1 MKLFIKFI
9 KIIHRLNFVFNPPDQ
24 KKILIFDDVSFT
36 DLKFVLKDFDF
47 YLLKIRYESVEELI
61 INPKIIVKTLINYF
75 KLKTINIW
83 TAYLIALI
91 EYVSPKV
98 IITWSDNSLKFFEIA
113 KILNDKINFFAIQ
126 NGARYDLNRYLHLFK
141 KGIHKIDKTREF
153 FLPNFFCFGKY
164 EIDDYKKKKIEV
176 KNFIPVGSLRLA
188 NYIFDKKINVLKKKD
203 ILYDILIV
211 SDGFNHNSDR
221 IFGTKGETKGEI
233 KRMAQFV
240 KFIIKYSLEN
250 KKKIIFSLKR
260 LNSSQ
265 KNLENEI
272 NFYKNNLN
280 ESEFSFFLKNS
291 TINFKKSR
299 YNTYDL
305 MLKSNITVSA
315 YSTVIRENLSIGGK
329 GVSINFMQNQ
339 IFDFPIEGIC
349 KITSCD
355 YPTFE
360 RKLNKIFSMTDKE
373 FTNNL
378 IDKNYLMKFD
388 INNSTI
394 DQIRQEIKKFL

>member
-1 MKLFIKFI
+1 MKLLIKFI
-9 KIIHRLNFVFNPPDQ
+9 KIIHKLNFVSKLPDQ
-24 KKILIFDDVSFT
+24 KKILIFDDVSFS
-36 DLKFVLKDFDF
+36 DLKFVLKDYDF
-47 YLLKIRYESVEELI
+47 YLLKTRYGRIEELM
-61 INPKIIVKTLINYF
+61 INPKIILRSLIYYF

-83 TAYLIALI
+83 TAYLLTMI

-98 IITWSDNSLKFFEIA
+98 VITWSDNSLKFFEIA

-126 NGARYDLNRYLHLFK
+126 NGARYDLNRYLHRFE
-141 KGIHKIDKTREF
+141 KGIHKTDETRKF

-203 ILYDILIV
+203 ILFDILIV
-211 SDGFNHNSDR
+211 SDAITQNSDR
-221 IFGTKGETKGEI
+221 IFGTNGEV

-240 KFIIKYSLEN
+240 KFIIKYSLVN

-265 KNLENEI
+265 KNLEDEI

-291 TINFKKSR
+291 TINYKR
-299 YNTYDL
+299 YKYITYDL
-305 MLKSNITVSA
+305 MLKSNVTISA
-315 YSTVIRENLSIGGK
+315 YSTLIRENLSIGGK

-339 IFDFPIEGIC
+339 IFDFPMEGIC
-349 KITSCD
+349 KITNCD
-355 YPTFE
+355 YSTFE
-360 RKLNKIFSMTDKE
+360 GKLNKIFSMSDKE

-388 INNSTI
+388 IENSTI

>member
-9 KIIHRLNFVFNPPDQ
+9 KIIHKLNFVFKLPDQ

-61 INPKIIVKTLINYF
+61 INPKIIFKSLIYYF

-83 TAYLIALI
+83 TAYLTALI

-126 NGARYDLNRYLHLFK
+126 NGARYDLNRYLYLFE
-141 KGIHKIDKTREF
+141 KGIYKIDKTKEF

-164 EIDDYKKKKIEV
+164 EIDDFKKKKIEV

-211 SDGFNHNSDR
+211 SDGFNHNAEG
-221 IFGTKGETKGEI
+221 IFGTKDEAKGEI

-280 ESEFSFFLKNS
+280 ESEFSFF
-291 TINFKKSR
+291 FKKL
-299 YNTYDL
+299 N
-305 MLKSNITVSA
+305 
-315 YSTVIRENLSIGGK
+315 
-329 GVSINFMQNQ
+329 NQ
-339 IFDFPIEGIC
+339 FQ
-349 KITSCD
+349 KI
-355 YPTFE
+355 
-360 RKLNKIFSMTDKE
+360 
-373 FTNNL
+373 
-378 IDKNYLMKFD
+378 
-388 INNSTI
+388 
-394 DQIRQEIKKFL
+394 

>member
-1 MKLFIKFI
+1 MKLLLKFI
-9 KIIHRLNFVFNPPDQ
+9 QIIQKLNFVFKLPDQ
-24 KKILIFDDVSFT
+24 KKILIFDDVSFI

-47 YLLKIRYESVEELI
+47 YLLKTRYESVEELI
-61 INPKIIVKTLINYF
+61 INPKIIVKSLIYYF
-75 KLKTINIW
+75 KFKTINIW

-91 EYVSPKV
+91 AYVSPKV

-113 KILNDKINFFAIQ
+113 KILNDKTNFFAIQ
-126 NGARYDLNRYLHLFK
+126 NGARYDFNRYKHHYKTGIYK
-141 KGIHKIDKTREF
+141 KDFSKDF
-153 FLPNFFCFGKY
+153 FIPNFFCFGKY

-188 NYIFDKKINVLKKKD
+188 NYIFDKKINVLRKKD

-211 SDGFNHNSDR
+211 SDGFHHNSDR
-221 IFGTKGETKGEI
+221 DLATEGEI
-233 KRMAQFV
+233 KRIAQFV
-240 KFIIKYSLEN
+240 KFIIKYSLVN

-272 NFYKNNLN
+272 NFYKDNLN
-280 ESEFSFFLKNS
+280 ESEFSYFLKNS
-291 TINFKKSR
+291 TINSKKYR

-305 MLKSNITVSA
+305 MLKSNITVST

-329 GVSINFMQNQ
+329 AVSINFMQNK
-339 IFDFPIEGIC
+339 IFDFPMEGIC
-349 KITSCD
+349 KITNCD

-388 INNSTI
+388 IQNSAI

>member
-9 KIIHRLNFVFNPPDQ
+9 KIIHKLNFVFKLPDQ

-61 INPKIIVKTLINYF
+61 INPKIIFKSLIYYF

-83 TAYLIALI
+83 TAYLTALI

-126 NGARYDLNRYLHLFK
+126 NGARYDLNRYLYLFE
-141 KGIHKIDKTREF
+141 KGIYKIDKTKEF

-164 EIDDYKKKKIEV
+164 EIDDFKKKKIEV

-211 SDGFNHNSDR
+211 SDGFNDNAEG
-221 IFGTKGETKGEI
+221 IFGTKDEAKGEI

-260 LNSSQ
+260 LNSLQ

-291 TINFKKSR
+291 TINFRKSR

-329 GVSINFMQNQ
+329 GVSINFMQNK

-355 YPTFE
+355 YPTLE

-388 INNSTI
+388 IKNSTI
-394 DQIRQEIKKFL
+394 NQIRQEIKKFL

>member
-1 MKLFIKFI
+1 MKLLIKFI
-9 KIIHRLNFVFNPPDQ
+9 QIIHKLNFVFKLPDQ
-24 KKILIFDDVSFT
+24 KKILIFDDVSFI

-47 YLLKIRYESVEELI
+47 YLLKTRYESVEELI
-61 INPKIIVKTLINYF
+61 INPKIIIKSLIYYF

-91 EYVSPKV
+91 AYVSPKV

-126 NGARYDLNRYLHLFK
+126 NGARYDFNRYKHHYKTGIYK
-141 KGIHKIDKTREF
+141 KDFSKDF
-153 FLPNFFCFGKY
+153 FIPNFFCFGKY

-188 NYIFDKKINVLKKKD
+188 NYIFDKKINVLRKKD

-211 SDGFNHNSDR
+211 SDGFHHNSDR
-221 IFGTKGETKGEI
+221 DLATKGEI
-233 KRMAQFV
+233 KRIAQFV
-240 KFIIKYSLEN
+240 KFIIKYSLVN

-272 NFYKNNLN
+272 NFYKDNLN

-291 TINFKKSR
+291 TINSKKYR

-305 MLKSNITVSA
+305 MLKSNITVST

-329 GVSINFMQNQ
+329 GVSINFMQNK
-339 IFDFPIEGIC
+339 IFDFPMEGIC
-349 KITSCD
+349 KITNCD
-355 YPTFE
+355 YSTFE

-388 INNSTI
+388 IQNSAI

>member
-9 KIIHRLNFVFNPPDQ
+9 KIIHKLNFVFKLPDQ

-47 YLLKIRYESVEELI
+47 YLLKIRYGSVEELI
-61 INPKIIVKTLINYF
+61 INPKIIVNSIFYYF

-113 KILNDKINFFAIQ
+113 KILDGKINFFAIQ
-126 NGARYDLNRYLHLFK
+126 NGARYDFNRYKHQYKMGIYK
-141 KGIHKIDKTREF
+141 KDFSKDF
-153 FLPNFFCFGKY
+153 FIPNFFCFGKY

-188 NYIFDKKINVLKKKD
+188 NYIFDKKINILRKKD

-211 SDGFNHNSDR
+211 SDGFHHNSDR
-221 IFGTKGETKGEI
+221 DLATKGEI
-233 KRMAQFV
+233 KRVAQFI
-240 KFIIKYSLEN
+240 KFMIKYSLVN

-260 LNSSQ
+260 LNGSQ

-272 NFYKNNLN
+272 NFYKDNLN

-291 TINFKKSR
+291 TINSKKYR

-305 MLKSNITVSA
+305 MLKSNITIST

-329 GVSINFMQNQ
+329 GVSVNFMQSQ
-339 IFDFPIEGIC
+339 IFDFPMEGIC
-349 KITSCD
+349 KITNCD
-355 YPTFE
+355 YPTLE

-388 INNSTI
+388 IKNSTI

>member
-1 MKLFIKFI
+1 MKLLLKFI
-9 KIIHRLNFVFNPPDQ
+9 QIIQKLNFVFKLPDQ
-24 KKILIFDDVSFT
+24 KKILIFDDVSFI

-47 YLLKIRYESVEELI
+47 YLLKTRYESVEELI
-61 INPKIIVKTLINYF
+61 INPKIIVKSLIYYF
-75 KLKTINIW
+75 KFKTINIW

-91 EYVSPKV
+91 AYVSPKV

-113 KILNDKINFFAIQ
+113 KILNDKTNFFAIQ
-126 NGARYDLNRYLHLFK
+126 NGARYDFNRYKHHYKTGIYK
-141 KGIHKIDKTREF
+141 KDFSKDF
-153 FLPNFFCFGKY
+153 FIPNFFCFGKY

-188 NYIFDKKINVLKKKD
+188 NYIFDKKINVLRKKD

-211 SDGFNHNSDR
+211 SDGFHHNSDR
-221 IFGTKGETKGEI
+221 DLATEGEI
-233 KRMAQFV
+233 KRIAQFV
-240 KFIIKYSLEN
+240 KFIIKYSLVN

-272 NFYKNNLN
+272 NFYKDNLN
-280 ESEFSFFLKNS
+280 ESEFSYFLKNS
-291 TINFKKSR
+291 TINSKKYR

-305 MLKSNITVSA
+305 MLKSNITVST

-329 GVSINFMQNQ
+329 AVSINFMQNK
-339 IFDFPIEGIC
+339 IFDFPMEGIC

-388 INNSTI
+388 IQNSAI

>member
-9 KIIHRLNFVFNPPDQ
+9 KIIHKLNFVFKLPDQ

-61 INPKIIVKTLINYF
+61 INPKIIFKSLIYYF

-83 TAYLIALI
+83 TAYLTALI

-126 NGARYDLNRYLHLFK
+126 NGARYDLNRYLYLFK
-141 KGIHKIDKTREF
+141 RAFTRFNKEF

-164 EIDDYKKKKIEV
+164 EIDDFKKKKIEV

-211 SDGFNHNSDR
+211 SDGFNDNAEG
-221 IFGTKGETKGEI
+221 IFGTKDEAKGEI

-260 LNSSQ
+260 LNTSQ

-329 GVSINFMQNQ
+329 GVSVNFMQSQ
-339 IFDFPIEGIC
+339 IFDFPMEGIC
-349 KITSCD
+349 KITNCD
-355 YPTFE
+355 YPTLE

-388 INNSTI
+388 IKNSTI
-394 DQIRQEIKKFL
+394 NQIRQEIKKFL